1 MANDI
6 DFEEIKKEYVSGSGS
21 LRELAEKFG
30 ITYSSIANRSKKD
43 GWVMHRFLKTNKTV
57 LVNLRKIITGT

>member
-43 GWVMHRFLKTNKTV
+43 GWVMIRFESGSAFSDTADEN
-57 LVNLRKIITGT
+57 